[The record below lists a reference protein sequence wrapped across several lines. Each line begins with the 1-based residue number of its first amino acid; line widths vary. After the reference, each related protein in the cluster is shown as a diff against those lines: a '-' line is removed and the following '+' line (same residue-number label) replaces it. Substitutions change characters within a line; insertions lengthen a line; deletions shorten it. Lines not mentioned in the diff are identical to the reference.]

1 MLSTKYLMI
10 MVFLIFPTAVLAGDM
25 GLLRVSLTEGDVQV
39 LIKDTTDWTDAT
51 ANIPLNEGDRLWVPD
66 GGKAELQIRGGVFVR
81 GDGNTALDILSVDQE
96 AAQFYLD
103 RGHTYINNRRGG
115 IKTVQIDTP
124 LSSVRSYDNSVMML
138 DVSEDGITELSVL
151 KGYVTVESRAG
162 ATRVG
167 AGNTL
172 TVRGE
177 KDAEIAPIDAPDEWE
192 RWNTDRDRKLTTWG
206 ESARYLPD
214 ELHEYSADFDD
225 NGRWDHVSDY
235 GYVWVPSVTVV
246 DWAPYTQGRWVW
258 IRGNYVW
265 IAYDPWGWAPYHYGR
280 WVFVASRGW
289 CWVPPIAG
297 NAYWGP
303 GYVGWIVTPGY
314 VAWVPLAPGEVYYG
328 YGYYGPGSVNITTIN
343 INTVVVNRT
352 YVNAGHGHAVT
363 VVKRDTF
370 GTGRR
375 EFVRTGGNP
384 FLDAQRERRRD
395 IAIAPPQV
403 RPTRP
408 IVLVPPEA
416 RDQARQRQR
425 PPEREHVRQEFPET
439 RHEQPPKMRTEQPAL
454 APAVPPA
461 VRTEQR
467 RETPPRVQQRHE
479 QPLPPERVQKNRP
492 DVLKNER
499 RLVKERE
506 GSVFKQ
512 QAPENLPV
520 KRSNEPKVIIR
531 NPVKQPDEQKQ
542 KKLPDEQKSAKQPD
556 EQKQK
561 KEHDEKRN
569 GR

>member
-1 MLSTKYLMI
+1 MRETIYLMFI
-10 MVFLIFPTAVLAGDM
+10 AFLMVPAMALAGDM
-25 GLLRVSLTEGDVQV
+25 GLMRVSLIEGDVQV
-39 LIKDTTDWTDAT
+39 LIKDSTDWTDAT
-51 ANIPLNEGDRLWVPD
+51 ANIPLSEGDRLWVPD

-81 GDGNTALDILSVDQE
+81 GDGNTALDILSADQE
-96 AAQFYLD
+96 SAQFYLD
-103 RGHTYINNRRGG
+103 RGHAYINNRRGG
-115 IKTVQIDTP
+115 IKTVQFDTP

-138 DVSEDGITELSVL
+138 DVSEDGVTELSVL

-167 AGNTL
+167 AGKTL
-172 TVRGE
+172 TIRGE
-177 KDAEIAPIDAPDEWE
+177 KDAELAPINAPDEWE
-192 RWNTDRDRKLTTWG
+192 RWNTDRDRRLTNWG

-225 NGRWDHVSDY
+225 YGKWDYVSDY
-235 GYVWVPSVTVV
+235 GYVWLPAATPVY
-246 DWAPYTQGRWVW
+246 WAPYTEGRWVW

-280 WVFVASRGW
+280 WIFAASRGW
-289 CWVPPIAG
+289 CWVPPVSG
-297 NAYWGP
+297 SAYWGP
-303 GYVGWIVTPGY
+303 GFVGWIVTPSY

-328 YGYYGPGSVNITTIN
+328 YGYYGHASVNITTIN

-363 VVKRDTF
+363 VVNRDTF

-375 EFVRTGGNP
+375 EYARTGDNP
-384 FLDAQRERRRD
+384 FLDSQREHRRD

-425 PPEREHVRQEFPET
+425 PPEREHIRQEFPET
-439 RHEQPPKMRTEQPAL
+439 RHEVPPKIRTEQPTVM
-454 APAVPPA
+454 PAVPPD
-461 VRTEQR
+461 VRMERQ
-467 RETPPRVQQRHE
+467 RETPPMVQQRRE
-479 QPLPPERVQKNRP
+479 PQLPPERVQKNRL
-492 DVLKNER
+492 DVLRNER

-506 GSVFKQ
+506 GSVFRQ
-512 QAPENLPV
+512 QVPENLPV
-520 KRSNEPKVIIR
+520 KRSNEPKAINR
-531 NPVKQPDEQKQ
+531 NP
-542 KKLPDEQKSAKQPD
+542 AKQNGAQTP
-556 EQKQK
+556 K
-561 KEHDEKRN
+561 KEYDEKRN